1 MNWAEI
7 CKLHYS
13 PSKTAKT
20 KVQDVLDRHKSVFG
34 DDWGTMKDIKAKLSL
49 KPDAKPELVKAR
61 PVAHALKE
69 RVNAELDK
77 LVQDG
82 VLEKVDYSEWATP
95 IVQIPKKD
103 GSVRICGDFKVTVNP
118 QLEVDQ
124 YPLPR
129 IEDTFAALAGG
140 QQFSKVD
147 LKHAYLQM
155 EVDEAS
161 RPLLTI
167 NTEKGLYRYNRLVY
181 GIASAP
187 AIWQRSIDIVLQGLK
202 GVKCVIDDM
211 VITGSTEEEHLQN
224 LDAVL
229 SRLEEYGLRVN
240 LDKCE
245 FFRDKI
251 EFCGHEIDRNGLHKT
266 QKKIQAVL
274 MAPVPSNVSELRSF
288 LGIVNYYARFLPNM
302 SEVLH
307 PLYQLLQKEN
317 KWKWTNSCQSAFDEI
332 KRLITSEEVLVHY
345 DPSLPLSLAT
355 DASPFGLG
363 AILSHTLPDGS
374 ERPIAYASKSLSPA
388 EKNYSQI
395 EKEALGII
403 WGVKRFH
410 TYVFGRH
417 FRLVTD
423 HQPLT
428 SIFSPQK
435 GISSTSAARL
445 QRYALFL
452 AGYDYE
458 IAYRGTKK
466 HANADMLSRLP
477 TECSESDD
485 PSEDAEI
492 DALYVKQLEN
502 LPVSAETI
510 QRETRKDTLLSTV
523 CDYVDRGWPE
533 QSDSK
538 ELDPYFARRT
548 ELTVQQNCLV
558 WGIRVVVPPTLR
570 SKLLDE
576 LHQGHVGVVKMKTLA
591 RSYMWWPGIDQD
603 IEQYYKGCAGCQSVK
618 HAPPSAPIHPW
629 EFPSKPWERIH
640 IDFAGPFMNSMWL
653 VVVDAHSK
661 WPEVVPMKTTTAET
675 TLNVL
680 RTIFARFGL
689 PSQIVSDNGPQFIA
703 EEFKSFCRHNGIQH
717 NTSAS
722 CYRTETRR
730 KVLHAK
736 ARPNC
741 YWDVCYRLVWT

>member
-1 MNWAEI
+1 M
-7 CKLHYS
+7 
-13 PSKTAKT
+13 
-20 KVQDVLDRHKSVFG
+20 
-34 DDWGTMKDIKAKLSL
+34 SL
-49 KPDAKPELVKAR
+49 KPDAKPKFVKAR

-77 LVQDG
+77 LLQDG
-82 VLEKVDYSEWATP
+82 ILEKVDYSEWATP
-95 IVQIPKKD
+95 KVPIPKKD

-129 IEDTFAALAGG
+129 IEDIFAALAGG

-155 EVDEAS
+155 KVDEAS

-187 AIWQRSIDIVLQGLK
+187 AILQRSIDIVLQGLK
-202 GVKCVIDDM
+202 GVKCLIDDM
-211 VITGSTEEEHLQN
+211 VITGSIEEEHLQN

-229 SRLEEYGLRVN
+229 SRLEEYGLRGN

-251 EFCGHEIDRNGLHKT
+251 EFCGHEIDRNGLPKT

-274 MAPVPSNVSELRSF
+274 MAPIPSNVSELRSF
-288 LGIVNYYARFLPNM
+288 LGIVNYYARILPNM

-317 KWKWTNSCQSAFDEI
+317 KWKWTNSCQGAFDEI

-363 AILSHTLPDGS
+363 AVLSHTLPDGS

-435 GISSTSAARL
+435 GISGTSTARL

-458 IAYRGTKK
+458 IVYRETKK
-466 HANADMLSRLP
+466 HANADMLSRFAK
-477 TECSESDD
+477 ECSESDD
-485 PSEDAEI
+485 PSVDAEN

-558 WGIRVVVPPTLR
+558 SGIRVVVPPILR

-591 RSYMWWPGIDQD
+591 RSYM
-603 IEQYYKGCAGCQSVK
+603 
-618 HAPPSAPIHPW
+618 
-629 EFPSKPWERIH
+629 
-640 IDFAGPFMNSMWL
+640 
-653 VVVDAHSK
+653 
-661 WPEVVPMKTTTAET
+661 
-675 TLNVL
+675 
-680 RTIFARFGL
+680 
-689 PSQIVSDNGPQFIA
+689 
-703 EEFKSFCRHNGIQH
+703 
-717 NTSAS
+717 
-722 CYRTETRR
+722 
-730 KVLHAK
+730 
-736 ARPNC
+736 
-741 YWDVCYRLVWT
+741 